1 MVDFNIH
8 VRFYVAEVD
17 DPVAQLEQYADRSS
31 SIAVGEHEGASASGD
46 DDVIIPD
53 QYLEIQGVETFA
65 DLYDDLRNDSAV
77 ADLVLWGPTADKYVV
92 PVEHY
97 ALQQIESPQLYDFHA
112 VDNQTTLVIAESEME
127 MDQVRTQVPP
137 AAQG

>member
-8 VRFYVAEVD
+8 VRFYATEVD
-17 DPVAQLEQYADRSS
+17 DPAARLEADAERSD
-31 SIAVGEHEGASASGD
+31 SIAVGESAGAGSES

-65 DLYDDLRNDSAV
+65 ELYDDLRGDDAV

-97 ALQQIESPQLYDFHA
+97 ALQQIESPQLYEFHA
-112 VDNQTTLVIAESEME
+112 VDNKTTLVIAESEME

-137 AAQG
+137 AAQR

>member
-8 VRFYVAEVD
+8 VRFYADAVNDPKAKLEEYAKGHESVAVSVYD
-17 DPVAQLEQYADRSS
+17 
-31 SIAVGEHEGASASGD
+31 GASASGD
-46 DDVIIPD
+46 DDVLIPD
-53 QYLEIQGVETFA
+53 EYLEVQGVEIFA
-65 DLYDDLRNDSAV
+65 ALYDQIRSDDDV
-77 ADLVLWGPTADKYVV
+77 ADMVLWGPTAEKYVV

-112 VDNQTTLVIAESEME
+112 VDSQTTLVIAESEME

>member
-8 VRFYVAEVD
+8 VRFYAADVD
-17 DPVAQLEQYADRSS
+17 DAAAQLDEYAEQSS
-31 SIAVGEHEGASASGD
+31 SIAVGESEGASASGD

-53 QYLEIQGVETFA
+53 QYLEVQGVETFA
-65 DLYDDLRNDSAV
+65 DLYDDLRNDPAV

-112 VDNQTTLVIAESEME
+112 IDNQTTLVIAESEME
-127 MDQVRTQVPP
+127 MDEVRTQVPP

>member
-1 MVDFNIH
+1 MVDFNMH
-8 VRFYVAEVD
+8 VRFVASEVD
-17 DPVAQLEQYADRSS
+17 DPVAQLEQYAERSTS
-31 SIAVGEHEGASASGD
+31 VGVNESEGASAAGD

-53 QYLEIQGVETFA
+53 QYLEIQGIETFA
-65 DLYDDLRNDSAV
+65 ELYDDLRSDDAV
-77 ADLVLWGPTADKYVV
+77 ADLVLWGPTADKFVI

-112 VDNQTTLVIAESEME
+112 IDNQTTLVVAESEME

-137 AAQG
+137 PAQG